1 MDGNFLQKQ
10 ANVWL
15 AEKLKHF
22 GCASVDQLTAE
33 KCKAPLKDD
42 IAAWLH
48 GALLFMSRQSVV
60 IDDLKSVVT
69 ELRKDMIVSQRS
81 VVKLQEQLIESKD
94 EQLQAVQK
102 TVQSSV
108 QETVKEEFK
117 TYSEVTAA
125 HKERS
130 LCEPVTPEVL
140 RTVVKTVVEQED
152 RSRNVM
158 LFGLPEDE
166 GEQLSTKVTELFEN
180 LGEKP
185 RFDSNRL
192 GKRNTA
198 TGNRPVKVS
207 FPNTVTVNQILSK
220 ARNLRN
226 TEKYKTVFISPDL
239 SREDR
244 AKHRQL
250 VLDVKKL
257 TAENPDMRHFI
268 RGGKI
273 VSIAKT

>member
-1 MDGNFLQKQ
+1 M
-10 ANVWL
+10 
-15 AEKLKHF
+15 
-22 GCASVDQLTAE
+22 
-33 KCKAPLKDD
+33 
-42 IAAWLH
+42 
-48 GALLFMSRQSVV
+48 
-60 IDDLKSVVT
+60 
-69 ELRKDMIVSQRS
+69 
-81 VVKLQEQLIESKD
+81 
-94 EQLQAVQK
+94 
-102 TVQSSV
+102 QSSV

-130 LCEPVTPEVL
+130 FCEPVTPEVL

-192 GKRNTA
+192 GKSNTA

-207 FPNTVTVNQILSK
+207 FSNTVTVNQILFK
-220 ARNLRN
+220 APNLRN
-226 TEKYKTVFISPDL
+226 TEKYKTVFISHL
-239 SREDR
+239 
-244 AKHRQL
+244 K
-250 VLDVKKL
+250 V
-257 TAENPDMRHFI
+257 
-268 RGGKI
+268 
-273 VSIAKT
+273 